1 MAKKDFSG
9 VKTDRMYKTI
19 AEATAEAQEGQ
30 ETAKTRK
37 ERKTYTAEEEQ
48 EFLDSLK
55 TAGRKGVKLPRI
67 NMAFTPSNHEFIKVM
82 ARASG
87 RTMTEFTNLV
97 IAAYQREHPEILEQA
112 RGFLDTVNSGAFSSL
127 LGGENED

>member
-1 MAKKDFSG
+1 MAKKDFSS

-19 AEATAEAQEGQ
+19 AEATAEAQEVQ

-67 NMAFTPSNHEFIKVM
+67 NMAFTPERYDYIKTMSMV
-82 ARASG
+82 RG
-87 RTMTEFTNLV
+87 QTMTEFINHIIQNSLDEN
-97 IAAYQREHPEILEQA
+97 REVYEKALEF
-112 RGFLDTVNSGAFSSL
+112 RKSF
-127 LGGENED
+127 